1 MNVVT
6 FEKGPIP
13 DSGLFQDASTNGFLV
28 LKNWGSREQP
38 NYNMKLKF
46 TELEELTLKSFDHA
60 KLIANNSIGD
70 DSLISMLNK
79 AIKLVGKVG
88 ENTILYRKVSNETS
102 DDLEIISKQENGDW
116 ALSRL
121 DLCECQDLLKCPEG
135 TGTLSN
141 GAASIDDCIATK
153 QYVFERVSL
162 IPRQNFS
169 NITGQSLILDTFETG
184 NFEIDLTEL
193 PGNMTYGIDYR
204 FAIYKNC
211 IPCSVR
217 TFCSH
222 ISHNE
227 MDENNELKDCCKC
240 EAHPLTEYIETQDI
254 IPGFPDNKHRNVNID
269 VSALSDLV
277 EIEAYIELLN
287 MRHASSF
294 KKFFSQNDIF
304 SHEIHRPTRFAH
316 RKDNAQWLSVIK
328 RDSFRSMKMDLPLNL
343 PIWTGDA
350 NSEWSKFQDII
361 IDTPS
366 RSQHTHG
373 DLYDDD
379 GRKIHTPA
387 LQYVESFEN
396 IYQDDSWWTPRRMK
410 TTSTATN
417 LDLTSI
423 GLPYLP
429 FFTSCDLSDSHL
441 SISRLLEGN
450 NNCTLVNKNET
461 IPVGQIHLSGAS
473 PYGDTCSK
481 ATLQCNFE
489 EKVDSASDNL
499 RWFESQAESTLF
511 YITKDAVDK
520 NVFNPKLDTLD
531 DEQSALS
538 GISNEITE
546 DRYLVP
552 VKITKSFGGFKN
564 VIPRDISLDLHY
576 YQVDRGTKRLVTAN
590 LYFSNLCTTL
600 RPIYFGGDDEV
611 LQEMAQTG
619 IFPCEV
625 DVNGDLKSRGYNLE
639 ISLHPLDWFHLLNHF
654 QFSGFIYFVY
664 FTLAGLISLLV
675 GKLLWILNKAMSKL
689 RHPPAPHGL
698 DLYRLLSESS
708 FYGMTLSMT
717 TFSIALTLA
726 FAFFNPKRGWI
737 SESKA
742 DWYSA
747 TVPDNDLMT
756 SIQNGRIGT
765 ILLVT
770 SIFMSIK
777 AIASVIRIKSED
789 IRVKSDIDD
798 DFSLDSEDEKD
809 DSLIPVTWKRAHYI
823 VCCIFVEILL
833 LCVWEWSYSD
843 GNKEHL
849 FQTALLSR
857 FLFSLIEIFLS
868 HLVKEKLLCAPIL
881 TLLHLT
887 EVFTTLGSRD
897 FVEFT
902 LLFFIHIV
910 TSVLHRIYID
920 PCFKSFMSLWPRWRF
935 VLVRKLRP
943 RIKMT
948 VQQKH
953 QEEKRWRKINE
964 EIELRNEGVEPLID
978 AISLSSIT
986 ITARVLIPLMLM
998 ILLKFESESSI
1009 GDRFNLTHSD
1019 LFYYIL
1025 FAACMIPWSMAVD
1038 VLLFNAQELV
1048 HGWRLYDY
1056 LVYQRHRFGSR
1067 DHRWAINAPYYDES
1081 VNEKMQSIDL
1091 MSFSSQYYFFVSFLV
1106 GSMISTLLG
1115 ATILLRTK
1123 QYNILSD
1130 PLLPLMIGGI
1140 ALFLQIFER
1149 IVMFIS
1155 SINIDY
1161 LDFTGIWGNV
1171 QIDGAVDDMIASKL
1185 KIGEDRQKDL
1195 DQERLELEALNN
1207 EQFRHRFVERN
1218 RPWIIRHLVEL
1229 LTGAELS
1236 SQEKSKLL
1244 EFTRDIFTQIQAP
1257 RKNQVEISSDDEDED
1272 DERRS
1277 WTTNTD
1283 NLPENAKQ
1291 MMKTWYG
1298 KARRRILLLS
1308 ALEGIDIRCISC
1320 NRECLES
1327 LETKFIRKHPEQQDN
1342 MLLWKSYVKACTN
1355 NTCDICRESQIE
1367 TNSTHDSSPKEF
1379 IQTRACDISSESDSE
1394 SENENFEALAVPT
1407 STSLLLQK
1415 WLRGTRSS
1423 LGGNFPRQEGLE
1435 FTHRYLNR
1443 MKEKE
1448 KMHKEEKIK
1457 DMRNDD
1463 EEYSND
1469 ILPPKSKDIL
1479 KRWLEAAR
1487 RP

>member
-1 MNVVT
+1 MNVIT

-13 DSGLFQDASTNGFLV
+13 DSGLFQGASTNGFLV
-28 LKNWGSREQP
+28 LKNGGSREQP
-38 NYNMKLKF
+38 NYNMKLKYNG
-46 TELEELTLKSFDHA
+46 LDELTLKSFDHA
-60 KLIANNSIGD
+60 QLIAKNSIGD
-70 DSLISMLNK
+70 NSLISMINK

-88 ENTILYRKVSNETS
+88 QNTILYKKVSNETS
-102 DDLEIISKQENGDW
+102 DDLEIILKQKKGDW

-135 TGTLSN
+135 TETLSH

-162 IPRQNFS
+162 IPRR
-169 NITGQSLILDTFETG
+169 NISDITEQSLLLETFETG
-184 NFEIDLTEL
+184 KFEIDLTEL

-204 FAIYKNC
+204 FALYKNC

-217 TFCSH
+217 TLCSYTLY
-222 ISHNE
+222 NG
-227 MDENNELKDCCKC
+227 MNENNELEDCCKC
-240 EAHPLTEYIETQDI
+240 KARPLTEYIERQDTI
-254 IPGFPDNKHRNVNID
+254 IGFPDNKHRSVNID
-269 VSALSDLV
+269 VSALSDQV

-287 MRHASSF
+287 MRHARSF
-294 KKFFSQNDIF
+294 KTFFSQNDIF
-304 SHEIHRPTRFAH
+304 SHDVHRPTRFAH

-328 RDSFRSMKMDLPLNL
+328 RDSFRSMQMDLPLNL
-343 PIWTGDA
+343 PIWTGEA
-350 NSEWSKFQDII
+350 NSEWSNFEDII
-361 IDTPS
+361 IDSPS
-366 RSQHTHG
+366 RSRYIYR

-379 GRKIHTPA
+379 GREIHTPA
-387 LQYVESFEN
+387 LQHVETFEN

-410 TTSTATN
+410 TTSKGTN

-423 GLPYLP
+423 SLPYVP
-429 FFTSCDLSDSHL
+429 FFTSCDFSDSHL

-450 NNCTLVNKNET
+450 DNCTLVNKNET

-473 PYGDTCSK
+473 PHGDTCSK

-531 DEQSALS
+531 DELS
-538 GISNEITE
+538 PLWGISDEITE

-552 VKITKSFGGFKN
+552 VKIMKSFGGFKN

-576 YQVDRGTKRLVTAN
+576 YQVDRGTKRLVTAT

-600 RPIYFGGDDEV
+600 RPIYYGGDDKL
-611 LQEMAQTG
+611 LQELAQTN

-625 DVNGDLKSRGYNLE
+625 DVNGELKSRGYNLE

-675 GKLLWILNKAMSKL
+675 GKLLWILNKAVSKL
-689 RHPPAPHGL
+689 RYPPAPHGL
-698 DLYRLLSESS
+698 DLYRLLSETS
-708 FYGMTLSMT
+708 FYGMTLSMAT
-717 TFSIALTLA
+717 LSIALTLA
-726 FAFFNPKRGWI
+726 FALFNPKRGWI

-770 SIFMSIK
+770 SILMSIK
-777 AIASVIRIKSED
+777 AIASVIRIKNED
-789 IRVKSDIDD
+789 VRVKSDADD
-798 DFSLDSEDEKD
+798 DFSLDSEDEKEH
-809 DSLIPVTWKRAHYI
+809 SYIPVIWKRAHYI
-823 VCCIFVEILL
+823 LCCIFVEILL
-833 LCVWEWSYSD
+833 LCIWEWSYSD
-843 GNKEHL
+843 GNKENL
-849 FQTALLSR
+849 FRTAFLSR
-857 FLFSLIEIFLS
+857 FLFSLIEILLS
-868 HLVKEKLLCAPIL
+868 HLVKEKLLCVPIL

-953 QEEKRWRKINE
+953 QEEKKWRKINE
-964 EIELRNEGVEPLID
+964 AIELRNEGVEPLID

-998 ILLKFESESSI
+998 VLLNFESESRI

-1025 FAACMIPWSMAVD
+1025 FAACMLPWSMAVD

-1081 VNEKMQSIDL
+1081 VHEKIQSIDL

-1123 QYNILSD
+1123 QYNIFSD

-1140 ALFLQIFER
+1140 ALFLQTYER
-1149 IVMFIS
+1149 IVIFVS

-1257 RKNQVEISSDDEDED
+1257 RKNQIEISSDDEDEEE
-1272 DERRS
+1272 ERRS

-1283 NLPENAKQ
+1283 NLPDNSKQ
-1291 MMKTWYG
+1291 MIKTWFG

-1308 ALEGIDIRCISC
+1308 ALEGIDIRCTSC
-1320 NRECLES
+1320 NRECLDS
-1327 LETKFIRKHPEQQDN
+1327 LETEFIRKHPEQQDN
-1342 MLLWKSYVKACTN
+1342 LLLWKSYVKACTN
-1355 NTCDICRESQIE
+1355 KTCDICRECQVE
-1367 TNSTHDSSPKEF
+1367 TTSAHDSSPKELV
-1379 IQTRACDISSESDSE
+1379 QTRACDISSESGSD
-1394 SENENFEALAVPT
+1394 NEEFEAKTVPK
-1407 STSLLLQK
+1407 STSLILQK

-1423 LGGNFPRQEGLE
+1423 LGGNFPRQEALD

-1448 KMHKEEKIK
+1448 KTHKEEKVK
-1457 DMRNDD
+1457 DGVNDH

-1469 ILPPKSKDIL
+1469 VISPNSKELL

-1487 RP
+1487 EV